1 VKILFVCTGN
11 TCRSPLAEAILKQ
24 KASPKIH
31 SVRSAGIFAAN
42 GENASDHAIAVL
54 KEHTIEHLHRS
65 KMLSKEDVEWAT
77 YIFTMTAMHKEH
89 IISQIPQAADKTY
102 TLKEFVY
109 ENSVNNLD
117 VSDPFGGSLDIYRK
131 TYSELKELIELM
143 LEKL

>member
-1 VKILFVCTGN
+1 MKILFVCTGN

-24 KASPKIH
+24 KASPKIN
-31 SVRSAGIFAAN
+31 SVQSAGIFAAK
-42 GENASDHAIAVL
+42 GETASNHAIAVL
-54 KEHTIEHLHRS
+54 KEQTIEHLHRS

-77 YIFTMTAMHKEH
+77 HIFTMTAMHKEH

-109 ENSVNNLD
+109 EDSVNNLD
-117 VSDPFGGSLDIYRK
+117 VFDPFGGSLDVYRK